1 VRWLWL
7 VLLIGCAGRS
17 SVDVRHDIAI
27 TIVPERD
34 ELPFDARGARLR
46 AATEQLSGLLGHPV
60 AIQIDA
66 ALVSELRSSFEHA
79 LIDAIEQTARGVQA
93 FKRDEPEAFARTAS
107 RLRRIEHKYRPSADA
122 PSSRF
127 DAESGVLTIE
137 LSSHP
142 SSLVPRDFIYGN
154 VLLRALLEEDDA
166 HRERMFAGRTPETV
180 SRDELRA
187 YFTYLTRTRPGYG
200 NLSERARRVKGDDTE
215 ELASTPRGETIVRVV
230 RIHDLAKNDP
240 ELTARARTWLFE
252 QLEHVFAQ
260 AYENPRVAWAK
271 LGPQTSFRRAEAAY
285 VKWLVGAVPRATPN
299 EKRALTRHLYRADPA
314 ADPYPGFDRFAFGFR
329 IVEEWVRAG
338 RPMPERTEDPALEV
352 YDDIV
357 CPTARDA
364 KGEHVRNRGCA
375 SSTDGFIAY
384 AVATDDRRKRLARA
398 LDEKKD
404 AALADTI
411 LYTAAHVRKVEPD
424 PFRAMLDALDPHGPA
439 WRAGIDILARD
450 RDRRIEEDGARL
462 WAKGQRGAGLF
473 LLAQGKRSLDPYY
486 ADEYWGRFAKS
497 FGTKIDGETLA
508 QMLEHGAL
516 AFETVPMLWP
526 ALASGFSRADVLVPK
541 LDAMMPDARRTLS
554 AIVKRMCNDGAKE
567 DLAKIHAW
575 SEKRSDADL
584 AVIRRETAPGACRS
598 SK

>member
-1 VRWLWL
+1 VRWLLLLSL
-7 VLLIGCAGRS
+7 VGCAAHS
-17 SVDVRHDIAI
+17 TVRVHQDIAI
-27 TIVPERD
+27 TIVPEQD

-46 AATEQLSGLLGHPV
+46 AATDQLSGLVGHPI

-93 FKRDEPEAFARTAS
+93 FKRDEPEAFARTAA

-122 PSSRF
+122 ASARF

-137 LSSHP
+137 LPSHP
-142 SSLVPRDFIYGN
+142 SSLVPGDFIFGN

-166 HRERMFAGRTPETV
+166 HRERVFAGRTPETV

-215 ELASTPRGETIVRVV
+215 ELAGSPRGETIVRVV

-240 ELTARARTWLFE
+240 ELTARARAWLFQ
-252 QLEHVFAQ
+252 QLEYVFAQ

-285 VKWLVGAVPRATPN
+285 VKWLGGAVKQATPK
-299 EKRALTRHLYRADPA
+299 EKLALATHLYRADPSS
-314 ADPYPGFDRFAFGFR
+314 DPYPGFDRFGFGWG
-329 IVEEWVRAG
+329 VVDEWVRAG
-338 RPMPERTEDPALEV
+338 RPMPERTEDPALAL
-352 YDDIV
+352 YDDVV
-357 CPTARDA
+357 CPTVRDA

-375 SSTDGFIAY
+375 SSADGFIAF
-384 AVATDDRRKRLARA
+384 AVATDERRKRLARS
-398 LDEKKD
+398 LDERKD

-411 LYTAAHVRKVEPD
+411 LFTVAHVRKVEPD
-424 PFRAMLDALDPHGPA
+424 PFRAVLDALDPRGPA

-450 RDRRIEEDGARL
+450 RDRRTEEDGAQL
-462 WAKGQRGAGLF
+462 WAKGQRGPGLL
-473 LLAQGKRSLDPYY
+473 LLAQSKRSLDPYY

-497 FGTKIDGETLA
+497 FGTKIDAATLG

-526 ALASGFSRADVLVPK
+526 ALAPGFSRADALLPK
-541 LDAMMPDARRTLS
+541 LDAMMPDGRRTLS
-554 AIVKRMCNDGAKE
+554 AIVTRMCNEGATQ

-575 SEKRSDADL
+575 SEKHSDADL
-584 AVIRRETAPGACRS
+584 AAIRRDTAPGGCRPR
-598 SK
+598 K